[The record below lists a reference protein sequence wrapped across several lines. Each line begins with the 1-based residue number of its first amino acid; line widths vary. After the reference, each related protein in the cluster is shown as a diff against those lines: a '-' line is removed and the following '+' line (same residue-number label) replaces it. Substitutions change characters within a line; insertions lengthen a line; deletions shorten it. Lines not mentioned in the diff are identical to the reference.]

1 METITKRSVAFF
13 NYGFFYLTLVCMS
26 IFVIS
31 FINEFY
37 TNLNNNNSLKNIS
50 DFQLNKLERTKF
62 GENRLVF
69 SPNIDLSSRFNY
81 NVKQIFIYVTVKY
94 QIEIKWKV
102 EKREDMI
109 WWSIISNKRK
119 SKKLLSRVVNNLPL
133 HDLPNEVI
141 IKLIGSRQPWVGKIG
156 VETYFSKKFNLKNI

>member
-1 METITKRSVAFF
+1 
-13 NYGFFYLTLVCMS
+13 
-26 IFVIS
+26 
-31 FINEFY
+31 
-37 TNLNNNNSLKNIS
+37 
-50 DFQLNKLERTKF
+50 
-62 GENRLVF
+62 
-69 SPNIDLSSRFNY
+69 
-81 NVKQIFIYVTVKY
+81 
-94 QIEIKWKV
+94 
-102 EKREDMI
+102 MI